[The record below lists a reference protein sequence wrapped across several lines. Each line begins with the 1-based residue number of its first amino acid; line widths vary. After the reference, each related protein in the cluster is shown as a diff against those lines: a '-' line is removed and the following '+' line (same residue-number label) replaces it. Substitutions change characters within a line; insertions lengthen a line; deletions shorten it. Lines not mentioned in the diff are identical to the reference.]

1 MRGYGLQLRTSCYQ
15 CLAGLVVGVLA
26 EVLDEAGSQILG
38 LLFPLASAVVSVTRI
53 EDSGVHIGQRGGN
66 LEVEHRNLLGLS
78 LQNGT
83 IENGVDD
90 ATCVGDRD
98 TLASGVQACVHQ
110 ICLGTAILDII

>member
-1 MRGYGLQLRTSCYQ
+1 MGMRGYGLQLRTSCYQ

-53 EDSGVHIGQRGGN
+53 EDSGVHIGQRSGN

-90 ATCVGDRD
+90 VIDGTEDLLDGRDANNQNTAKDR
-98 TLASGVQACVHQ
+98 AANQ
-110 ICLGTAILDII
+110 